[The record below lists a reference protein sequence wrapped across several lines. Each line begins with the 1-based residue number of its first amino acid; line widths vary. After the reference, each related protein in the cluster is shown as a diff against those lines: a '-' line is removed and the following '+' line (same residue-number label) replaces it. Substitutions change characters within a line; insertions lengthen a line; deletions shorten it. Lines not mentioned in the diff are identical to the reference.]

1 MKKSIL
7 ETRYFLKQKMTS
19 LAATSSGAASSSVA
33 PKSTSTSF
41 NEENLMRKLDQCT
54 PTQES
59 IQTLALWIIHH
70 KNHHQLIA
78 KLWLKKMIEVN
89 TTSRQRLT
97 LVYLANDVIQNCKRK
112 NAKIYQ
118 DSFKT
123 VLNDAVASCRSE
135 SIKKNVQRVLEVW
148 LERQVYDKQ
157 FVDQLISCLNFKSE
171 LVTRSPEPAE
181 IKPGEKSSELE
192 KDEIERIIA
201 EFQAKNLCEY
211 IESFDSFAKDLNK
224 EKNDME
230 ATRIL
235 EINLEHIR
243 QYRDRNKC
251 DKFKTEFEASCDK
264 LDEYVHKLNQKLE
277 KRKQLITLLKQ
288 SEIFYD
294 AQYKDAKTV
303 YNVITFTFLIY
314 FWCFNF

>member
-1 MKKSIL
+1 
-7 ETRYFLKQKMTS
+7 MTS
-19 LAATSSGAASSSVA
+19 IAATSSGPASSSA
-33 PKSTSTSF
+33 TPKPTSTSF
-41 NEENLMRKLDQCT
+41 NQENLMRKLDQCT

-70 KNHHQLIA
+70 KNHHQLIT
-78 KLWLKKMIEVN
+78 KLWLKKMTEAN
-89 TTSRQRLT
+89 TTSKQRLT

-118 DSFKT
+118 DSFKS
-123 VLNDAVASCRSE
+123 VLIDAVASCRSE

-157 FVDQLISCLNFKSE
+157 FVDQLISSLNYKSE
-171 LVTRSPEPAE
+171 LVTKSPEPAD
-181 IKPGEKSSELE
+181 IKPSEKSTEIE

-201 EFQAKNLCEY
+201 EFQVKNLCES
-211 IESFDSFAKDLNK
+211 IDSFSSFAEDLNK
-224 EKNDME
+224 EKNDIE

-235 EINLEHIR
+235 EINLDHIR
-243 QYRDRNKC
+243 QYRDRIKC
-251 DKFKTEFEASCDK
+251 DKFKIEFETSCDK
-264 LDEYVHKLNQKLE
+264 LDQYVHKLDKKLE
-277 KRKQLITLLKQ
+277 KRKQLITLLEQ

-303 YNVITFTFLIY
+303 YNVIILKFF
-314 FWCFNF
+314 